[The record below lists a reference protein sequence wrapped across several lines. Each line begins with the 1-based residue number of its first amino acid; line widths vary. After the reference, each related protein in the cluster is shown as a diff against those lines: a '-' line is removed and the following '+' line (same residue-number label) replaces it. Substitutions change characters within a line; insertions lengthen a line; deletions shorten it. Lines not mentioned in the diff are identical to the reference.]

1 MDALR
6 EHKTRQDKE
15 RAAAGNSWE
24 DSLGS
29 ALVFPNIHGSPVD
42 YTNLVARSYKPLLRR
57 AGLPNIR
64 FHDLRHTCATLLLA
78 RGVHP
83 KVVADVLG
91 HASVTITLDTY
102 SHVIP
107 GLGDAAAGAMDDAL
121 GGQPRS
127 GRRK

>member
-1 MDALR
+1 MIDQNYA
-6 EHKTRQDKE
+6 
-15 RAAAGNSWE
+15 
-24 DSLGS
+24 
-29 ALVFPNIHGSPVD
+29 
-42 YTNLVARSYKPLLRR
+42 NLNHRSFKPLLEK

-64 FHDLRHTCATLLLA
+64 FHDLRHTCPTLLLSK
-78 RGVHP
+78 GVHP

-121 GGQPRS
+121 SYS
-127 GRRK
+127 GLR